1 MDKNTDKIIDILG
14 AKSPDDQKKIAMNML
29 GSMNPDQS
37 NKIKE
42 IMADKEKIQSILSS
56 PQAQQL
62 INKLKGKQ

>member
-56 PQAQQL
+56 PQVQQL